1 MIYMQVEELT
11 KSVGDRMLFQDV
23 TFGVNEGDKIGI
35 VAKNGT
41 GKSTMLRIIA
51 GLDSADSGTV
61 TTRTGIRTVLLEQ
74 EPTFPDGAT
83 VATACP
89 ELTGHPDRALLF
101 ERLLGQMGL
110 DVHKGDAVTNL
121 SGGQRKRLAIA
132 RAIASEP
139 DLLILDEPDR
149 KSVV

>member
-89 ELTGHPDRALLF
+89 ELTGHPDRSLLF
-101 ERLLGQMGL
+101 
-110 DVHKGDAVTNL
+110 
-121 SGGQRKRLAIA
+121 
-132 RAIASEP
+132 
-139 DLLILDEPDR
+139 
-149 KSVV
+149 